1 MNVQI
6 NTKSVKALRKK
17 LEQASENIDRN
28 VERSASQVS
37 IAMVGYA
44 KQNAH
49 VRTGN
54 MRNSIV
60 TISPQGF
67 VMEGESIVMGA
78 RATAN
83 YSIFEEYGTGPKGD
97 PAVPHTS
104 KSRWWYWD
112 KTAVNQ
118 DGTVGRL
125 RMGVSREAHP
135 FLRPALKEHI
145 EEYKTIIAGNV
156 GRVFQ

>member
-1 MNVQI
+1 MTQGAAKLTKILQDAKANVDATVQ
-6 NTKSVKALRKK
+6 
-17 LEQASENIDRN
+17 
-28 VERSASQVS
+28 RSAMHVS
-37 IAMVGYA
+37 VAMVGYA

-60 TISPQGF
+60 PIDGKGYIVDSDG
-67 VMEGESIVMGA
+67 SIVMGA

-97 PAVPHTS
+97 PAIPHTS
-104 KSRWWYWD
+104 KERWWYWD
-112 KTAVNQ
+112 DTIVNK
-118 DGTVGRL
+118 DGSIGGF

-135 FLRPALKEHI
+135 FLRPALKDHI
-145 EEYKTIIAGNV
+145 EEYKQIIKGDLDK
-156 GRVFQ
+156 VFQ